1 MPRLSASLRGWSVV
15 LGCGIANFCSFCGNT
30 FGVAFFI
37 PFLRAELQLSH
48 FEMALVWGGGV
59 SLAAVAIPYAG
70 RFIDARGPR
79 RALAYTVLPLCASV
93 GGMGSVRSWPALL
106 LLLATMRFFG
116 IGLIYVATTKA
127 VNTWFV
133 RKRGRASV
141 AITAM
146 FYAMMALPPAA
157 HALIEARGWR
167 GAYRALALLTG
178 AGMLVALAL
187 IRDSPARCGLLADG
201 DSSAGGARSSAGSA
215 RSTAAPPAA
224 APAAAAATAGATAFT
239 LAQAR
244 TSPAFWLM
252 TLAVW
257 VVEVQW
263 TGFNFNILLL
273 LGPSSATAQL
283 SNHGVLVVLS
293 VCSVAS
299 AACSCASGAAVEW
312 LQRRRRARHLP
323 HRHGLLRLVALQ
335 MALACASAAMLPRVS
350 SLGSAIAFALPFSAM
365 IGIQDI
371 VLLTGYAEVF
381 GHAHL
386 GAIVGWV
393 MAAMT
398 AATAAGPALTAL
410 AVEAGRPALLF
421 VPLAV
426 LSALIGALCCVVP
439 DPALKAAAAAT
450 PAAIAPSAGTGIALA
465 ESSSSVA
472 AV

>member
-59 SLAAVAIPYAG
+59 SLAAVAIPHAG

-141 AITAM
+141 VITAM

-201 DSSAGGARSSAGSA
+201 DGSAGSA
-215 RSTAAPPAA
+215 RSSAAPPAA
-224 APAAAAATAGATAFT
+224 AAVAADATATAGATAFT

-312 LQRRRRARHLP
+312 LQRRRRARRLP
-323 HRHGLLRLVALQ
+323 HRHGLLRLIALQ
-335 MALACASAAMLPRVS
+335 MALASASSAMLPRVS

-421 VPLAV
+421 VPLAA

-439 DPALKAAAAAT
+439 DPAPKSAT
-450 PAAIAPSAGTGIALA
+450 APAAIAPSAGTGIALA

>member
-201 DSSAGGARSSAGSA
+201 DSSAGSARSSAGSA

-335 MALACASAAMLPRVS
+335 MALACASAAMLARVS

-393 MAAMT
+393 MAVMT

-439 DPALKAAAAAT
+439 DPAPKAAAAAT